1 MPLTAALSLSL
12 SHPPPPA
19 PPPPPPSSK
28 HIAKCVDGGGKPVEF
43 RSKGFGG
50 VYDPLTCSPIGGL
63 NPKPVVGYDAC
74 TPGMIIRL
82 YYQYFSTNYLLIW
95 LYYQY
100 FSTNYLLLILYY

>member
-1 MPLTAALSLSL
+1 MICVCKYWSEDATDGVFPLC
-12 SHPPPPA
+12 P

-28 HIAKCVDGGGKPVEF
+28 HTAKCVDGGGKPVEF

-82 YYQYFSTNYLLIW
+82 YY
-95 LYYQY
+95 
-100 FSTNYLLLILYY
+100 